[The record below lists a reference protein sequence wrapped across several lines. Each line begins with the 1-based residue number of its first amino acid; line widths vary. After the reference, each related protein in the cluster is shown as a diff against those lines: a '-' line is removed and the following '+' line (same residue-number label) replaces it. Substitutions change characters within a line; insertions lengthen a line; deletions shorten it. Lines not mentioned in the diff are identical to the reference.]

1 MRNTSSPAGK
11 KNRSRV
17 HREHHLGQN
26 EDQKRGTYGHISR
39 GRRDIKK
46 PLQCIVI
53 KESQKNEIMMKM
65 SPDSIRIFS
74 ETKWNEKGFIPS
86 FAHTDKVL
94 REASRR
100 TYKTLGI
107 SDQ

>member
-1 MRNTSSPAGK
+1 MRNPSSPAGK
-11 KNRSRV
+11 KCWSRTY
-17 HREHHLGQN
+17 REHRFSQN
-26 EDQKRGTYGHISR
+26 DDQKQGTYGNISR
-39 GRRDIKK
+39 RRREIKK
-46 PLQCIVI
+46 TVPCIVI

-65 SPDSIRIFS
+65 SPDSIRIFR

-86 FAHTDKVL
+86 FTHTDKVL

>member
-1 MRNTSSPAGK
+1 
-11 KNRSRV
+11 
-17 HREHHLGQN
+17 
-26 EDQKRGTYGHISR
+26 
-39 GRRDIKK
+39 
-46 PLQCIVI
+46 
-53 KESQKNEIMMKM
+53 MKM

-86 FAHTDKVL
+86 FAYTDKVL

>member
-1 MRNTSSPAGK
+1 MRTK
-11 KNRSRV
+11 KG
-17 HREHHLGQN
+17 HLW
-26 EDQKRGTYGHISR
+26 HISS
-39 GRRDIKK
+39 GKRDIKN

-65 SPDSIRIFS
+65 SPDSIRIFN

-86 FAHTDKVL
+86 FAYTDKVL
-94 REASRR
+94 REASRQ

-107 SDQ
+107 FPKCSRTKYLA